1 MIGLI
6 DVNSGNLGSLISAL
20 EKIDV
25 KFKICKN
32 KQDLDGLSKILLP
45 GVGSYP
51 NFIKNLKKQCL
62 FSKIKEKVDLKETSI
77 FGICVGFQA
86 LFESSDEL
94 ELTEG
99 LGLIKGK
106 VSKLSNSL
114 VLPHIGWNSCKNF
127 TNSRL
132 FKNIEV
138 GSDFY
143 FCHSYVVKKVS
154 DKIEITETEYG
165 EKFISSVEYE
175 NIFGVQFHPEKSQ
188 INGLSV
194 LQNFCKL

>member
-99 LGLIKGK
+99 LGQSKKQNLVIVWFYLILDGIHVKI
-106 VSKLSNSL
+106 S
-114 VLPHIGWNSCKNF
+114 PIQ
-127 TNSRL
+127 
-132 FKNIEV
+132 
-138 GSDFY
+138 DFL
-143 FCHSYVVKKVS
+143 K
-154 DKIEITETEYG
+154 T
-165 EKFISSVEYE
+165 
-175 NIFGVQFHPEKSQ
+175 
-188 INGLSV
+188 
-194 LQNFCKL
+194 